1 MERTF
6 SFDEIAVVPT
16 TQGLTSATPSAG
28 SINTKPTSNHSGTAA
43 RTGASHDE
51 PSDPIRKYEPLRIK
65 YASESERR
73 KPRRSAKVPP
83 NAARNHTRPPNNP
96 VRLVACA
103 AGKLSVSCRYRASDA
118 NAA

>member
-6 SFDEIAVVPT
+6 SFEARAVVPT
-16 TQGLTSATPSAG
+16 TQGFTSAMPSAG
-28 SINTKPTSNHSGTAA
+28 SINTRPTSNHSGTAA

-51 PSDPIRKYEPLRIK
+51 PSEPSRKYEPLKMK
-65 YASESERR
+65 YANESERR
-73 KPRRSAKVPP
+73 NPRRSAKVPP

-96 VRLVACA
+96 VKLLACA
-103 AGKLSVSCRYRASDA
+103 AGKLRVSCKYLASDA

>member
-6 SFDEIAVVPT
+6 SSDARAVVPT
-16 TQGLTSATPSAG
+16 TQGLTSAIPNAG

-51 PSDPIRKYEPLRIK
+51 PSEPNRKYEPLKMK
-65 YASESERR
+65 YASESDRR
-73 KPRRSAKVPP
+73 KPKRSANVPP
-83 NAARNHTRPPNNP
+83 NAARTNTRPPNKP
-96 VRLVACA
+96 VKLLACA
-103 AGKLSVSCRYRASDA
+103 AGKLSVSCKYRASDA